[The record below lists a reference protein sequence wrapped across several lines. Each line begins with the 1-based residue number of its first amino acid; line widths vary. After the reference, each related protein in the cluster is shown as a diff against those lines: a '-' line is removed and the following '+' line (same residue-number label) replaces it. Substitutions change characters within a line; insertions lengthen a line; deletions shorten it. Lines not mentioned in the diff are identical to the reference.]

1 MGFGE
6 FGFREWFALVGG
18 LFLLAV
24 AASYLLFPE
33 SPFLKSDQLM
43 CPGANRRVG
52 GATYVVAGL
61 FCLAIAFGL
70 LW

>member
-1 MGFGE
+1 MGE

-33 SPFLKSDQLM
+33 SPFLKSDRLLA
-43 CPGANRRVG
+43 PDASRRFG
-52 GATYVVAGL
+52 GAIYLVAGL

>member
-6 FGFREWFALVGG
+6 FGLREWFALIGG
-18 LFLLAV
+18 LCLLAV
-24 AASYLLFPE
+24 AASYLLFPGA
-33 SPFLKSDQLM
+33 PFLKSDQLLR
-43 CPGANRRVG
+43 PGANRRLG
-52 GATYVVAGL
+52 GAIYLVAGL

>member
-1 MGFGE
+1 M
-6 FGFREWFALVGG
+6 
-18 LFLLAV
+18 

-43 CPGANRRVG
+43 RPGANRRVG
-52 GATYVVAGL
+52 GAVYLIAGL

>member
-1 MGFGE
+1 MGLGE
-6 FGFREWFALVGG
+6 FGFREWFAFLGG

-33 SPFLKSDQLM
+33 SPFLKSDWLLR
-43 CPGANRRVG
+43 PDTNRRVG
-52 GATYVVAGL
+52 GVVYLVAGL

>member
-1 MGFGE
+1 MAAGRFGL
-6 FGFREWFALVGG
+6 REWFALIGG

-24 AASYLLFPE
+24 AASYLLFPD
-33 SPFLKSDQLM
+33 SPFLKSDQLLS
-43 CPGANRRVG
+43 PSANRRLG
-52 GATYVVAGL
+52 GAIYLVAGL